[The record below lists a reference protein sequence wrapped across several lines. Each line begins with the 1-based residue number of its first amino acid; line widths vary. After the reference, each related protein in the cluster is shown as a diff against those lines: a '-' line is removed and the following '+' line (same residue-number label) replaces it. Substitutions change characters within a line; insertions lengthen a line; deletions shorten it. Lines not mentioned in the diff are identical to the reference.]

1 VKAIKMQKISQ
12 ETQEKIQQLQIFE
25 QNLQNL
31 LLQKQAFQ
39 FELSETENALGEIKK
54 TKDDVYKL
62 IGQVMLKASKAEI
75 EKDLSQKKDILSLR
89 VKAIERQES
98 QLKEE
103 SEKIKQEVMKK
114 IK

>member
-1 VKAIKMQKISQ
+1 MQKINK

-31 LLQKQAFQ
+31 LIQKQAFQ
-39 FELSETENALGEIKK
+39 FELSETENALKELGK
-54 TKDDVYKL
+54 TKEDVYKL
-62 IGQVMLKASKAEI
+62 VGQVMLKASKTEI
-75 EKDLSQKKDILSLR
+75 EKELNQKKDILSLR
-89 VKAIERQES
+89 VKAIEKQET

-103 SEKIKQEVMKK
+103 TEKIKGEVMKK

>member
-1 VKAIKMQKISQ
+1 MPEKINQ
-12 ETQEKIQQLQIFE
+12 EIQEKIQKLQIFE

-39 FELSETENALGEIKK
+39 FELNETENALKEVKK

-62 IGQVMLKASKAEI
+62 TGQIMLKASKEDL
-75 EKDLSQKKDILSLR
+75 EKELNQKKDILSLR
-89 VKAIERQES
+89 IKAIEKQET

-103 SEKIKQEVMKK
+103 TEKIREEVMKK

>member
-1 VKAIKMQKISQ
+1 MKKIDQ

-25 QNLQNL
+25 QSLQNL

-39 FELSETENALGEIKK
+39 IELSETENALKEVEK

-62 IGQVMLKASKAEI
+62 IGQVMIKASKQEI
-75 EKDLSQKKDILSLR
+75 EKEFKQKKDILNLR
-89 VKAIERQES
+89 VKSIDKQET
-98 QLKEE
+98 QIRGEL
-103 SEKIKQEVMKK
+103 EKLREEVMKK

>member
-1 VKAIKMQKISQ
+1 MQKITK

-31 LLQKQAFQ
+31 LIQKQAFQ
-39 FELSETENALGEIKK
+39 FELSETENALSEIGK

-62 IGQVMLKASKAEI
+62 IGQVMLKTSKPEI
-75 EKDLSQKKDILSLR
+75 EKELNQKKDILSLR
-89 VKAIERQES
+89 MKSIEKQEA

-103 SEKIKQEVMKK
+103 SEKIRQEVIKK
-114 IK
+114 VK

>member
-1 VKAIKMQKISQ
+1 MQQKVNQ

-31 LLQKQAFQ
+31 LMQKQAFQ
-39 FELSETENALGEIKK
+39 FELSETENALEEINK
-54 TKDDVYKL
+54 TKDEVYKL
-62 IGQVMLKASKAEI
+62 IGQIMIKTSKE
-75 EKDLSQKKDILSLR
+75 ETQKELSQKKDIINLR
-89 VKAIERQES
+89 IKAIEKQES

-103 SEKIKQEVMKK
+103 TEKLRQEVLKQ

>member
-1 VKAIKMQKISQ
+1 MQKISQ

>member
-1 VKAIKMQKISQ
+1 MQKITK

-39 FELSETENALGEIKK
+39 FELSETENALSEVGK
-54 TKDDVYKL
+54 TKDEVYKL
-62 IGQVMLKASKAEI
+62 IGQVMLKTSKSEI
-75 EKDLSQKKDILSLR
+75 EKELNQKKDILSLR
-89 VKAIERQES
+89 VNAIEKQES

-103 SEKIKQEVMKK
+103 AEKIRQEVIKK
-114 IK
+114 VK

>member
-1 VKAIKMQKISQ
+1 MQKLNQ

-39 FELSETENALGEIKK
+39 FELSETENALAEIKK
-54 TKDDVYKL
+54 TEDDIYKL
-62 IGQVMLKASKAEI
+62 IGQVMLKTSKSEI
-75 EKDLSQKKDILSLR
+75 EKELNQKKDILSLR
-89 VKAIERQES
+89 IKSIEKQESRFKEETEKIRQEV
-98 QLKEE
+98 
-103 SEKIKQEVMKK
+103 IKK

>member
-1 VKAIKMQKISQ
+1 MEKISQ

-39 FELSETENALGEIKK
+39 FELNETENALDEIGK
-54 TKDDVYKL
+54 TKEDIYKL
-62 IGQVMLKASKAEI
+62 IGQVILKASKPEI
-75 EKDLSQKKDILSLR
+75 EKELNQKKDILNLR
-89 VKAIERQES
+89 IKAIEKQEK

-103 SEKIKQEVMKK
+103 TEKLREEVMKK
-114 IK
+114 LK